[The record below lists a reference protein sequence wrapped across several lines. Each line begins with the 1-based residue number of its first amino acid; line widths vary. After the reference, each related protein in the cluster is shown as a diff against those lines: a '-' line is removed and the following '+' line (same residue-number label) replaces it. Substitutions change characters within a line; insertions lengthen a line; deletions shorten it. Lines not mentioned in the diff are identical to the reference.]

1 MNIAYKI
8 KHLDTFRGE
17 AILFRMEPPLEGH
30 EYVVVSAVNPK
41 PPEGMNFMRYADMF
55 QPETYIFGADPDG
68 HVIDWRELDGSFRG
82 AMDIPRA
89 LAQAGYE
96 IREAA

>member
-1 MNIAYKI
+1 MNIAHKI
-8 KHLDTFRGE
+8 KSLDNFRGE
-17 AILFRMEPPLEGH
+17 AMLFRMEPSLESYD
-30 EYVVVSAVNPK
+30 YVVVSAINPK
-41 PPEGMNFMRYADMF
+41 PWEELGEMAKALF

-68 HVIDWRELDGSFRG
+68 NVINWGELPGSFQG

-96 IREAA
+96 IKEQA

>member
-8 KHLDTFRGE
+8 KYLDGFRGE
-17 AILFRMEPPLEGH
+17 AVLFRVEPPLEGH
-30 EYVVVSAVNPK
+30 EYVVVSAITPRPV
-41 PPEGMNFMRYADMF
+41 EMSAFTDLF
-55 QPETYIFGADPDG
+55 QPETYIFGADPEG
-68 HVIDWRELDGSFRG
+68 HVVDWGELPGSFQG

-96 IREAA
+96 IKEQA

>member
-1 MNIAYKI
+1 MNIAHKI
-8 KHLDTFRGE
+8 KSLDDFRGE
-17 AILFRMEPPLEGH
+17 AFLFRMEPPLEGYP
-30 EYVVVSAVNPK
+30 YVVVSAINPK
-41 PPEGMNFMRYADMF
+41 IMEGMGQFKDLF

-68 HVIDWRELDGSFRG
+68 TVLDWHELPGSFQG

-96 IREAA
+96 IKEQA

>member
-8 KHLDTFRGE
+8 KHLDGFRGE

-30 EYVVVSAVNPK
+30 EYVVVSAIDPK
-41 PPEGMNFMRYADMF
+41 PPEGMNFMRYAVF

-68 HVIDWRELDGSFRG
+68 HVIDWRELDGSFKG

>member
-1 MNIAYKI
+1 MNIAHKI
-8 KHLDTFRGE
+8 KSFYSFRGE

-30 EYVVVSAVNPK
+30 QYVVVSAVHPK
-41 PPEGMNFMRYADMF
+41 PPDLRYTDMF
-55 QPETYIFGADPDG
+55 VPETCIFAADPDG
-68 HVIDWRELDGSFRG
+68 HVIDWHELDGSFRG

>member
-1 MNIAYKI
+1 MNTAYKI
-8 KHLDTFRGE
+8 KHLDGFRGE
-17 AILFRMEPPLEGH
+17 AILFRMEPPLKGH
-30 EYVVVSAVNPK
+30 EYVVVSAINPK

-68 HVIDWRELDGSFRG
+68 HVTAWGELPGSFQG

-89 LAQAGYE
+89 LTQAGYE
-96 IREAA
+96 VREVS

>member
-1 MNIAYKI
+1 MNIAHKI
-8 KHLDTFRGE
+8 KSLDKVRGE
-17 AILFRMEPPLEGH
+17 AILFRMEPPLESYD
-30 EYVVVSAVNPK
+30 YVVVSAINPK
-41 PPEGMNFMRYADMF
+41 PVKVGAFTDLF

-68 HVIDWRELDGSFRG
+68 TVLDWHELPGSFQG

-96 IREAA
+96 IREQA

>member
-1 MNIAYKI
+1 MNIAHKI
-8 KHLDTFRGE
+8 KSLDNFRGE
-17 AILFRMEPPLEGH
+17 AILFRMEPPLESYD
-30 EYVVVSAVNPK
+30 YVVVSAINPK
-41 PPEGMNFMRYADMF
+41 PVEGMDQFKVLF

-68 HVIDWRELDGSFRG
+68 NVINWGELPGSFQG

-96 IREAA
+96 IKEQA

>member
-8 KHLDTFRGE
+8 KSLDGFRGE
-17 AILFRMEPPLEGH
+17 AILFRMEPPLEKH
-30 EYVVVSAVNPK
+30 EYVVVSAIDPK

-55 QPETYIFGADPDG
+55 QPETYIFAADPDG